1 MNIRRSW
8 GSFSVLKGYFEKENK
23 KVFLMTYL
31 IALSSIICICLLFMV
46 LILLV
51 NFLLRPILWT
61 YVNIIIMIYYCL
73 LVILS
78 LFNIK
83 IITNIVS
90 ENILISSSS
99 NFEESINN
107 QKLLQEDC
115 VLFIYWSGTWVLRKE
130 SKSDWWIS

>member
-1 MNIRRSW
+1 MNLRRSW
-8 GSFSVLKGYFEKENK
+8 RSFSVLKGYFQKENK
-23 KVFLMTYL
+23 KAFLMTYL
-31 IALSSIICICLLFMV
+31 IALSSVICICLLIMV

-90 ENILISSSS
+90 ENIMISSSS
-99 NFEESINN
+99 NFEESINS